1 VKLVRKVKKEDHRN
15 VFLNLAVPIMQASEP
30 ADVQKTKLTASIET
44 TLWDR
49 WTVDAKGLTLK
60 EVMAKV
66 EEQHAGLVVKDVL
79 RGNAPIY
86 FHAIMSA
93 PGREKD
99 REKALNTPLAE
110 LLEAQMSHT
119 NEELDQY
126 VDLTITCSAKGDE
139 AGGIIAGVPILR
151 ASLV

>member
-99 REKALNTPLAE
+99 KEKALNTPLVE
-110 LLEAQMSHT
+110 LLEAQMGHT

-126 VDLTITCSAKGDE
+126 VDLTITCSATDDK
-139 AGGIIAGVPILR
+139 AGGIIAGVPVLR

>member
-1 VKLVRKVKKEDHRN
+1 
-15 VFLNLAVPIMQASEP
+15 M
-30 ADVQKTKLTASIET
+30 
-44 TLWDR
+44 
-49 WTVDAKGLTLK
+49 TLK
-60 EVMAKV
+60 EVIAKV
-66 EEQHAGLVVKDVL
+66 EEQHAGLEVRDVL

-119 NEELDQY
+119 DEELDQY
-126 VDLTITCSAKGDE
+126 VDLTITCSAKGDD
-139 AGGIIAGVPILR
+139 AGAIIAGVPVLR